1 MINIIIGGGD
11 TINAAKKYGLKN
23 AYLSTGGGATLQYLE
38 KGKLKF

>member
-1 MINIIIGGGD
+1 MTQPRKNVP
-11 TINAAKKYGLKN
+11 NLVFAAKKYGLKN